1 MAPATRLFRS
11 PSVSEVCRYW
21 LFTAP
26 RPRVFVQAG
35 IPAAEEACGRRLS
48 QHLFTNASRLKY
60 ASVGSLTRVN
70 WTDGGPSEVVG
81 SFETP
86 PTHRRVRLDRAAD
99 DASKPGSELE
109 VVQDPEVIRPPS
121 WGSRR
126 RGVVG
131 RHQS

>member
-1 MAPATRLFRS
+1 MGVMEYIQTWCNAKSQGPTILLLRS
-11 PSVSEVCRYW
+11 P
-21 LFTAP
+21 
-26 RPRVFVQAG
+26 
-35 IPAAEEACGRRLS
+35 RRLYCKECP
-48 QHLFTNASRLKY
+48 LEPCRDLPD

-126 RGVVG
+126 RAVVG